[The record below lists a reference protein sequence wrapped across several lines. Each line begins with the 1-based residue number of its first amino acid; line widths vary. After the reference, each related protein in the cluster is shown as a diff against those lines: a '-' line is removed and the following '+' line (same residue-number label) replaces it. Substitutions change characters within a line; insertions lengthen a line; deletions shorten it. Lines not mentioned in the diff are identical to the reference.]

1 MPKLNQIQPS
11 IGALTAKDALEVIAM
26 LAKIRLQNLEIAA
39 KNAEI
44 EAETARAQGEV
55 AGNLAKQDADAQL
68 ANSSAKIAAGGM
80 GVGGGMAG
88 AGLSKSSSSKIKE
101 STAEAK
107 HLKDNWV
114 KHFDEIESSA
124 NKSSVSAGPQAK
136 AVTLEAQQQQ
146 TARANALENAN
157 VLKDTGATH
166 RTALEEAHASNPI
179 TYKAIKDKVHSTLQ
193 KSK

>member
-80 GVGGGMAG
+80 GVGG
-88 AGLSKSSSSKIKE
+88 
-101 STAEAK
+101 
-107 HLKDNWV
+107 
-114 KHFDEIESSA
+114 
-124 NKSSVSAGPQAK
+124 
-136 AVTLEAQQQQ
+136 
-146 TARANALENAN
+146 
-157 VLKDTGATH
+157 
-166 RTALEEAHASNPI
+166 
-179 TYKAIKDKVHSTLQ
+179 
-193 KSK
+193 